1 MTGQKENTAMSQ
13 TPYPPGPPPMNP
25 PPGGA
30 YGSPMPPG
38 GQREGNGPAIA
49 ALVMGLLLCIPFVTG
64 LGGIILGAVGIK
76 RAGNPRVAGGGKG
89 MAIAGLI
96 LGIVNLIIWGLFG
109 SGIWALVAGTSEQR
123 TIAKQF
129 IKDLSEGNVSAATAA
144 CSSNVPQSLVAKQ
157 SQTMKSWGQLQDVT
171 TVGINANANAGQ
183 GTQVIVSGGAQ
194 FSNGSRSFI
203 IEFVQEG
210 GKWKIRKF
218 EFPGP

>member
-1 MTGQKENTAMSQ
+1 MMGQKENTAMSQ
-13 TPYPPGPPPMNP
+13 TPYPPGPPPMT

-30 YGSPMPPG
+30 YGSTMPP
-38 GQREGNGPAIA
+38 QREGNGPAIA
-49 ALVMGLLLCIPFVTG
+49 ALVMGLLLCIPFITG

-129 IKDLSEGNVSAATAA
+129 IKDLSQGNVSAAAA
-144 CSSNVPQSLVAKQ
+144 VCHSTMPRSSLEQSSKAMQ
-157 SQTMKSWGQLQDVT
+157 SWGTLNDVT
-171 TVGINANANAGQ
+171 TVGINANTGTAQ
-183 GTQVIVSGGAQ
+183 GSQVLVTGVAQ
-194 FSNGSRSFI
+194 FSNAQRQFS
-203 IEFVQEG
+203 IEFAQEG
-210 GKWKIRKF
+210 GKWKIVKF
-218 EFPGP
+218 QFPGP

>member
-1 MTGQKENTAMSQ
+1 
-13 TPYPPGPPPMNP
+13 
-25 PPGGA
+25 
-30 YGSPMPPG
+30 MPPG

-49 ALVMGLLLCIPFVTG
+49 ALVMGLLLCIPFITG

-129 IKDLSEGNVSAATAA
+129 IKDLSQGNVSAAAAA
-144 CSSNVPQSLVAKQ
+144 CHSTMPR
-157 SQTMKSWGQLQDVT
+157 SQLDQASKAMQSWGTLNDVT
-171 TVGINANANAGQ
+171 TVGINANTNTTQ
-183 GTQVIVSGGAQ
+183 GSQVLVTGVAQ
-194 FSNGSRSFI
+194 FSNAQRQFN
-203 IEFVQEG
+203 IEFAKEG
-210 GKWKIRKF
+210 DKWKIVKF
-218 EFPGP
+218 QFPGP